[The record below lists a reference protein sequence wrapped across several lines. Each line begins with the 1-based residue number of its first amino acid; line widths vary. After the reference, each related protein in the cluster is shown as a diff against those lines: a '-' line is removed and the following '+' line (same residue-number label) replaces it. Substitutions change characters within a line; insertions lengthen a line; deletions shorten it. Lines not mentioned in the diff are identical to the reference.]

1 MRTMCHFLKIS
12 KSTYYFNLKKKENK
26 IQNNI
31 YDEAIISAFKEN
43 KCVYG
48 TRRLKVILENQ
59 EIYLSRRKIKEI
71 MNKHNL
77 ISKYTKLSFKNHNN
91 KVNDEKIT
99 NLVNRNFNNRLKNEV
114 IVSDLTYVQVNG
126 KWNYICLLIDLFNRE
141 IIGHSVGTRKDALLV
156 HQAFMQSNRC
166 LKDIQIFHSDC
177 GNEFNNKIIDKL
189 LLAFNITRSLSK
201 KGCPYD
207 NAVAEATFKTFKTNL
222 LMIKILDH

>member
-1 MRTMCHFLKIS
+1 MCHFLKIS

-141 IIGHSVGTRKDALLV
+141 IIGHSV
-156 HQAFMQSNRC
+156 
-166 LKDIQIFHSDC
+166 
-177 GNEFNNKIIDKL
+177 
-189 LLAFNITRSLSK
+189 
-201 KGCPYD
+201 
-207 NAVAEATFKTFKTNL
+207 
-222 LMIKILDH
+222 